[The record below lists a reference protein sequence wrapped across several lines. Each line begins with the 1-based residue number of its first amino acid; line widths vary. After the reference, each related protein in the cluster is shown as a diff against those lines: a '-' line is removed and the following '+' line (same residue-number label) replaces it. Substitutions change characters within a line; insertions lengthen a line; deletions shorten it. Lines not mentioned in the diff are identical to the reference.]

1 MGAIDLYLGEREGDH
16 VRIRVVRR
24 TDQVARDYWD
34 ADWLVS
40 VISVR
45 VGGWK
50 GKNDQAYFRT
60 EELSRLRSKIEQL
73 AEGKL
78 LEAEFKPMEPHI
90 QIRLHAEEAGGRI
103 AVSGMAVDRL
113 ENGNRLEFAMSI
125 SPACLP
131 ALAER
136 LALVEKNYPTI
147 GKP

>member
-1 MGAIDLYLGEREGDH
+1 MGAIDLYIGESEGDH
-16 VRIRVVRR
+16 VRIRIVRR
-24 TDQVARDYWD
+24 TEQVVRDYWD
-34 ADWLVS
+34 ANWLVS

-60 EELSRLRSKIEQL
+60 EELSRFRTKIEMV

-78 LEAEFKPMEPHI
+78 LDTEFVPMEPHI
-90 QIRLHAEEAGGRI
+90 QIRLHAEEAGGPI
-103 AVSGMAVDRL
+103 AVSGSAVDRL

-136 LALVEKNYPTI
+136 LALVEKTFPTI

>member
-1 MGAIDLYLGEREGDH
+1 MGAIDLFIGEREGDH

-34 ADWLVS
+34 ANWLVS
-40 VISVR
+40 VVSVR

-60 EELSRLRSKIEQL
+60 EDLSRLKAKIELL

-78 LEAEFKPMEPHI
+78 LDTEFLPMEPHI
-90 QIRLHAEEAGGRI
+90 RIRLHAEEAGGPI
-103 AVSGMAVDRL
+103 TVSGMAVDRL
-113 ENGNRLEFAMSI
+113 ENGNRLEFSMSI

-136 LALVEKNYPTI
+136 LALVEKSYPTI